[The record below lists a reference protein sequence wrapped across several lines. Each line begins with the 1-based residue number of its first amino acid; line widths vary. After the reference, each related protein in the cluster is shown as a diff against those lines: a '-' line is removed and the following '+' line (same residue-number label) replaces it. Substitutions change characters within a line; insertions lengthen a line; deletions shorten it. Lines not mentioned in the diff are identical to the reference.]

1 MEAHKSKVVQKLG
14 KEYDDKYNLAQKYY
28 ALLSALNN
36 LKLTERELQL
46 VSYTAIKG
54 TITYANARAEFCE
67 MYNTT
72 TATINNIV
80 SKLKRMG
87 IFIKKDG
94 KIKVNPIIVLDFDKN
109 ITLLI
114 KLNHEEDRQNTDIL
128 EATHN
133 QEDGNRDG
141 DLRESN

>member
-14 KEYDDKYNLAQKYY
+14 KEYGDKYNLAQKYY

-87 IFIKKDG
+87 IFIIKDG
-94 KIKVNPIIVLDFDKN
+94 KIKVNPVIVLDFDKN